1 MPVCNYGRANP
12 ILSLEE
18 GAMNKWFVEPNTVRL
33 ELSDG
38 EWVEVKEELTYG
50 EQQRLSNAAMTRF
63 QDASAPTPRIELDFE
78 RYQIIRLKT
87 WLTDWS
93 AKGHDGKSIKIT
105 DESIRALRSDMAA
118 EIDAALTAHIES
130 LEAAKNAP
138 TPPTE
143 KSE

>member
-1 MPVCNYGRANP
+1 M
-12 ILSLEE
+12 S
-18 GAMNKWFVEPNTVRL
+18 NKWYAEPNEIRL

-38 EWVEVKEELTYG
+38 EWIMVKEELNYG
-50 EQQRLSNAAMTRF
+50 EQQRLNNAAMTRF

-93 AKGHDGKSIKIT
+93 NRGKDGKAIKIT
-105 DESIRALRSDMAA
+105 DESIRALRPPMAD
-118 EIDAALTAHIES
+118 EIDVALTAHIES

-143 KSE
+143 ESE

>member
-1 MPVCNYGRANP
+1 
-12 ILSLEE
+12 
-18 GAMNKWFVEPNTVRL
+18 MNKWFVEPNTVRL

-93 AKGHDGKSIKIT
+93 AKGRDGKSIKIT

-118 EIDAALTAHIES
+118 EIDQALTAHIEA

-143 KSE
+143 ESE